1 MCKIR
6 KMQRQCGIYIFFFF
20 SLICLVKAI
29 TLWKDLDMSAP

>member
-6 KMQRQCGIYIFFFF
+6 KMQRQCGIYIFFF

-29 TLWKDLDMSAP
+29 TLWKDLDTSAP